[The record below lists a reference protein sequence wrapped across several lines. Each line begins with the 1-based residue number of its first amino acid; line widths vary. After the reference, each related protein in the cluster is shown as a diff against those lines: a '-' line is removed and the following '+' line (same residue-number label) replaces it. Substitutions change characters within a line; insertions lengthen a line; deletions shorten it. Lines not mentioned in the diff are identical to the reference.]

1 MPNDSARG
9 DASRRRAFPA
19 TRSTRGGEKR
29 SSAADGG
36 RLDGAVLKRLARG
49 ILIAVLALVAA
60 AALFFA
66 TLPNVAALAGRD
78 PATTAFI
85 ERRQAQLRREGR
97 SDRIERIVVPLSRI
111 APVLRRAVV
120 LTEDQNFYRHHGVD
134 WEATRLAIRTDI
146 DKRRLRVGGS
156 TITQQLAKNLYL
168 SPARTPWRKARE
180 IAIALE
186 MERLLPKSRIL
197 ELYLNSIEWG
207 ERCYGAEAASRLYFG
222 HPASQLTARE
232 SAILA
237 AMIASPRLYR
247 PGRNSR
253 RLERRAMRI
262 LRLLER

>member
-1 MPNDSARG
+1 MKRAARW
-9 DASRRRAFPA
+9 
-19 TRSTRGGEKR
+19 T
-29 SSAADGG
+29 
-36 RLDGAVLKRLARG
+36 
-49 ILIAVLALVAA
+49 LIAVLALVAA

-66 TLPNVAALAGRD
+66 TLPDVASLARRD

-85 ERRQAQLRREGR
+85 ERRKAELRRAGR
-97 SDRIERIVVPLSRI
+97 SDRIDRIVVPLSRI
-111 APVLRRAVV
+111 APVLRRAVI

-134 WEATRLAIRTDI
+134 WEATRSAIETDI
-146 DKRRLRVGGS
+146 DKRRLRLGGS

-186 MERLLPKSRIL
+186 MERLLSKHRIL
-197 ELYLNSIEWG
+197 EIYLNAIEWG

-222 HPASQLTARE
+222 HPASGLTDRE
-232 SAILA
+232 AAILA

-247 PGRNSR
+247 PGRHSG
-253 RLERRAMRI
+253 RLERRAARI